1 MLKKEY
7 RLRKKKDID
16 LVFKEG
22 SKSFYNDFLGIKSL
36 KNNKE
41 YSRLVVII
49 SAKVSK
55 KSVNRN
61 KMKRRVKYF
70 FINNKK
76 EIASGFDFVITV
88 KKDFSQE
95 KYSKIEIFLTQAFK
109 EVV

>member
-1 MLKKEY
+1 
-7 RLRKKKDID
+7 
-16 LVFKEG
+16 
-22 SKSFYNDFLGIKSL
+22 
-36 KNNKE
+36 
-41 YSRLVVII
+41 
-49 SAKVSK
+49 
-55 KSVNRN
+55 
-61 KMKRRVKYF
+61 MKRRVKYF